1 MSATCRLSL
10 AFRLI
15 AIQGHD
21 GSIPEGQAIVSAE
34 LAEAYEIIKLLA
46 EEIEH
51 AEEEKEG

>member
-51 AEEEKEG
+51 AEEEKE